1 MKNKYFPDEE
11 ITENDLFFMC
21 SMVERVARKL
31 HRRNKYVVNA
41 IGYDELVHL
50 LSCAAVLHCEN
61 PQKVADDWIRDYSLT
76 PGDFDITDVDRRLC
90 TKIPTENDMGKVYK
104 RLIVNTSNS
113 HEDYAEGSSGS
124 TTTRSA
130 RRSTTT
136 TQAPITSRPILSP
149 ARISRRASIDLGTK
163 KVPAGTFSSQNGRK
177 SGS

>member
-11 ITENDLFFMC
+11 ITENDLFFIC

-31 HRRNKYVVNA
+31 RRRNKYVVNA

-104 RLIVNTSNS
+104 RLIVNTPHP
-113 HEDYAEGSSGS
+113 HEAYVQGIPRVYKDEICETLDNYNA
-124 TTTRSA
+124 SA
-130 RRSTTT
+130 YYEPSY
-136 TQAPITSRPILSP
+136 IV
-149 ARISRRASIDLGTK
+149 ARAYFEKG
-163 KVPAGTFSSQNGRK
+163 FH
-177 SGS
+177 